1 MPPDRPKFSLLAA
14 VRYYGWGG
22 VGKLRLI
29 LDELP
34 HADVTLY
41 GNARITGLTKDLLG
55 LHHRFGEGPPEQSDV
70 ALVINDTFAANRIAG
85 LGVPVVFVDSL
96 PYVRKTDGELP
107 ALDKIAHY
115 CGQKYPAE
123 LLPLPN
129 PRLRAWPD
137 VRWIDPIVPA
147 ARNRRGG
154 RGIVVNIGGLHV
166 YDIPGIDQDLAD
178 GAAESYLKL
187 VALPLAGCLRSSGQP
202 VFAVCGNLSPA
213 ACAQLRT
220 MFPEC
225 QAIGPQT
232 PYAFEQTLQD
242 ADLLITAPGSTTMLQ
257 ALSMGLP
264 TLLLPPQIISQI
276 LNARVFTKPRADT
289 MQWPA
294 SVLDLAELD
303 RQHARGLGAMAN
315 YFYRSIAA
323 AKDSQQIADEMAAII
338 RKGVQD
344 APRNGVLNPD
354 VSRLGFSG
362 ASQVARL
369 LEQTRRPSPK
379 SSPKSSSSLDRPMA
393 FTPRGVP
400 SR

>member
-22 VGKLRLI
+22 IGKLRLI

-55 LHHRFGEGPPEQSDV
+55 LHHRFSEAPPEDADV
-70 ALVINDTFAANRIAG
+70 ALVINDTFAANRIAD

-96 PYVRKTDGELP
+96 PYVRRTDGELP
-107 ALDKIAHY
+107 VLDKIAHY
-115 CGQKYPAE
+115 CGQKYPVE
-123 LLPLPN
+123 LLPLRHPK
-129 PRLRAWPD
+129 LRAWPD
-137 VRWIDPIVPA
+137 IRWIDPIVPPS
-147 ARNRRGG
+147 RKRKGG
-154 RGIVVNIGGLHV
+154 RGIVVNIGGLHC
-166 YDIPGIDQDLAD
+166 YDVPGIKQDLAND
-178 GAAESYLKL
+178 AADAYLSL
-187 VALPLAGCLRSSGQP
+187 VALPLARHLRATGQP
-202 VFAVCGNLSPA
+202 VFAVCGNFSPA

-220 MFPEC
+220 MFPGC
-225 QAIGPQT
+225 DAIGSQT
-232 PYAFEQTLQD
+232 PYEFEQTLQD

-264 TLLLPPQIISQI
+264 TLLLPPQIISQV

-289 MQWPA
+289 MQWPP
-294 SVLDLAELD
+294 SVLDLEELD
-303 RQHARGLGAMAN
+303 RQHADGMGAMAN
-315 YFYRSIAA
+315 YFYRSVAA
-323 AKDSQQIADEMAAII
+323 AKASGQIADEMTAII

-344 APRNGVLNPD
+344 APRDGVLNPD

-369 LEQTRRPSPK
+369 LEQTRRS
-379 SSPKSSSSLDRPMA
+379 
-393 FTPRGVP
+393 
-400 SR
+400 

>member
-1 MPPDRPKFSLLAA
+1 
-14 VRYYGWGG
+14 
-22 VGKLRLI
+22 
-29 LDELP
+29 LP
-34 HADVTLY
+34 NADVTLF

-70 ALVINDTFAANRIAG
+70 ALVINDTFAANRIAD

-115 CGQKYPAE
+115 CGQKYPTE

-137 VRWIDPIVPA
+137 VRWIDPIVPTG
-147 ARNRRGG
+147 RNRRGG
-154 RGIVVNIGGLHV
+154 RGIVVNIGGLRV
-166 YDIPGIDQDLAD
+166 YDVPGIDQDLAD

-187 VALPLAGCLRSSGQP
+187 VALPLAGCLRASGRP

-213 ACAQLRT
+213 ARAQLRT

-232 PYAFEQTLQD
+232 PYVFEQTLQD

-264 TLLLPPQIISQI
+264 TLLLPPQIISQV
-276 LNARVFTKPRADT
+276 LNAQVFTKPRADT

-323 AKDSQQIADEMAAII
+323 AKDSQRIADEMAAII

-369 LEQTRRPSPK
+369 LEQTRRPSH
-379 SSPKSSSSLDRPMA
+379 KSSSMC
-393 FTPRGVP
+393 
-400 SR
+400 